1 MADAI
6 TYADLRF
13 VKGPLKSSLS
23 NHMGQGK
30 ACLLQSHPIPRSGH
44 LLWTFTFTDGE
55 AYEDGELT
63 YENVQV
69 SSVPGV
75 PSGWASPALVDK
87 AGVKSEQPN
96 TASWSSAK
104 LSAVG
109 WIPPCPTVCLQYFL
123 LGLLLACLMLGMAV
137 ICLGVRYLQ
146 VSQQFRQV
154 TRILEATNSSLQQQL
169 REKTVQLGQKEV
181 DLQESQRELTLSQD
195 TLQEKQ
201 KIHETTEQQLQAC
214 QSEGQRTRE
223 NLEREE
229 RQRQEQSQR
238 WRNMQDKLRPFFT
251 CPDSCCPLG
260 WLQQERR
267 CFYVSHTLRSWE
279 ESQKYCTSLSSKLA
293 VFTLTSK
300 YSYQV
305 LLPDGLEDLL
315 NVSKSYWIQQTSNY
329 EDYYMQ
335 NTKKQRNCNRIAYAA
350 WSRTWRRQLNTCSEL
365 YPCICELEA
374 FRFPDIS
381 TEMDT

>member
-23 NHMGQGK
+23 NHMGQ
-30 ACLLQSHPIPRSGH
+30 
-44 LLWTFTFTDGE
+44 DGE

-69 SSVPGV
+69 SSIPGV
-75 PSGWASPALVDK
+75 PSGLAFPALVDK

-96 TASWSSAK
+96 TASWSSSK
-104 LSAVG
+104 PSAVG

-201 KIHETTEQQLQAC
+201 KIHENTEQQLQAC
-214 QSEGQRTRE
+214 QSEGKSTRE

-229 RQRQEQSQR
+229 RKRQEQSQR
-238 WRNMQDKLRPFFT
+238 WRNMQDKLRSFLS

-260 WLQQERR
+260 WIQQERR
-267 CFYVSHTLRSWE
+267 CFYISHTPRSWE
-279 ESQKYCTSLSSKLA
+279 ESQKHCTSLSSTLA
-293 VFTLTSK
+293 VFTLTSE
-300 YSYQV
+300 YYYQV

-315 NVSKSYWIQQTSNY
+315 NVSMSYWVQLTNKHEGVQSMKTWRSGPNSPS
-329 EDYYMQ
+329 
-335 NTKKQRNCNRIAYAA
+335 KNCNRIAYPTWIRA
-350 WSRTWRRQLNTCSEL
+350 WRRQPKTCTEL